1 MLRPLR
7 ACPALPWH
15 RLLSTACP
23 TPPHDHTVLGIET
36 SCDDTG
42 LAVVSSDGVVHA
54 ATLASQWSVHAP
66 HGGIVP
72 RLAARAHEEHFDRLL
87 AHTLSSRPPRV
98 DAVAV
103 TAGPGLAPCLRV
115 GVRKA
120 QDLAARWKVPLVPI
134 NHLEAH
140 VLVARLSTSPPAL
153 AFPFLSLVVSGGH
166 TMLALVRGIGTF
178 ERLGTTLDDAVGEAF
193 DKVARLLGLGY
204 GAAGGGAAL
213 EVLARDG
220 DAQAIPFPVPLQRS
234 ARRRAGCDFSFS
246 GLKTAVKYATDTMDL
261 DDRQTAANV
270 AASFQRVAVA
280 HLVQRVGMAADR
292 CKARGMAVPRLVVC
306 GGVARNG
313 YLRRE
318 LSRWADAA
326 GMDAVFPAPELCTDN
341 GIMVAWA
348 GVERLVANDFTL
360 PPLPDEVRGT
370 RGPNRDEVQYHPRWP
385 L

>member
-1 MLRPLR
+1 
-7 ACPALPWH
+7 
-15 RLLSTACP
+15 
-23 TPPHDHTVLGIET
+23 
-36 SCDDTG
+36 
-42 LAVVSSDGVVHA
+42 
-54 ATLASQWSVHAP
+54 
-66 HGGIVP
+66 
-72 RLAARAHEEHFDRLL
+72 
-87 AHTLSSRPPRV
+87 
-98 DAVAV
+98 
-103 TAGPGLAPCLRV
+103 
-115 GVRKA
+115 
-120 QDLAARWKVPLVPI
+120 
-134 NHLEAH
+134 
-140 VLVARLSTSPPAL
+140 
-153 AFPFLSLVVSGGH
+153 
-166 TMLALVRGIGTF
+166 
-178 ERLGTTLDDAVGEAF
+178 
-193 DKVARLLGLGY
+193 
-204 GAAGGGAAL
+204 
-213 EVLARDG
+213 
-220 DAQAIPFPVPLQRS
+220 
-234 ARRRAGCDFSFS
+234 
-246 GLKTAVKYATDTMDL
+246 MDL